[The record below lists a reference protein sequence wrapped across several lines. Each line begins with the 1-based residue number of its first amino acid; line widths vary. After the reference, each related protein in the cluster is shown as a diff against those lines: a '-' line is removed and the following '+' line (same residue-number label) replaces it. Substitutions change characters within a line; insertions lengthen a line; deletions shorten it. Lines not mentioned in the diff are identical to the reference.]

1 MKIEANDLLLF
12 AKVVDEGSFNRAAER
27 LGLPKSTVSRR
38 IALLETAL
46 GERLLLRTTRKL
58 HVTDFGA
65 SVLEHAH
72 QVASEVE
79 SATSL
84 AHHRQ
89 LEPTGRL
96 RISMPHDLASDLL
109 APMLAQFA
117 IDYPAVTLE
126 MDLSA
131 RRVDLIGENFDLAIR
146 VGGTLDD
153 TSLAARKIA
162 YFSDSLYASP
172 AYIARRGMPLAPDE
186 LMQHDA
192 LLILARNGKAQTWRL
207 SRGEENWE
215 GAVPARAV
223 VNSPGVLLRMACAGV
238 GIVAM
243 ADEFTEPYL
252 RSGQLLPVLPDWQ
265 LPENIAWAVFPGRRL
280 MPRRTRV
287 FLDALEAF
295 FSPATCDAHRSRIRE
310 AKAQYRYT
318 ADGQLVVDPAVD
330 LAVDPALSR
339 PVAAASRVIPDAT
352 SAPAFERDS
361 KREPAA
367 RRKAKAQ
374 PA

>member
-96 RISMPHDLASDLL
+96 RVSMPHDLASDLL
-109 APMLAQFA
+109 MPMLAQFV

-146 VGGTLDD
+146 VGGDTLDD

-162 YFSDSLYASP
+162 HFSDGLYASP
-172 AYIARRGMPLAPDE
+172 DYIARRGMPRLPEE

-192 LLILARNGKAQTWRL
+192 LLILGRNGKPLPWRL
-207 SRGEENWE
+207 LRGEESWE
-215 GAVPARAV
+215 GTPPARAV
-223 VNSPGVLLRMACAGV
+223 VNSPGVLLRMACAGAGV
-238 GIVAM
+238 VAM
-243 ADEFTEPYL
+243 ADEFTERYML
-252 RSGQLLPVLPDWQ
+252 SGELLPVLPDWRMPQ
-265 LPENIAWAVFPGRRL
+265 NNAWAVFPGRRL

-287 FLDALEAF
+287 FLDALEKF
-295 FSPATCDAHRSRIRE
+295 FVPEACDVHRKRIQE
-310 AKAQYRYT
+310 IKTQYRYP
-318 ADGQLVVDPAVD
+318 ANGQ
-330 LAVDPALSR
+330 PAL
-339 PVAAASRVIPDAT
+339 
-352 SAPAFERDS
+352 
-361 KREPAA
+361 EPAA
-367 RRKAKAQ
+367 ESATESA
-374 PA
+374 

>member
-38 IALLETAL
+38 IASLETAL
-46 GERLLLRTTRKL
+46 GERLLLRTTRQL

-72 QVASEVE
+72 QVAAEVE

-96 RISMPHDLASDLL
+96 RISMPHDLAADLL
-109 APMLAQFA
+109 APMLARFA

-153 TSLAARKIA
+153 TSLAARKVA
-162 YFSDSLYASP
+162 DFSDGLYASP
-172 AYIARRGMPLAPDE
+172 AYIARRGMPLRPDQ
-186 LMQHDA
+186 LLQHDA
-192 LLILARNGKAQTWRL
+192 LLILGRNGKARPWRL
-207 SRGEENWE
+207 LRGEEIWE
-215 GAVPARAV
+215 EPVPARAV
-223 VNSPGVLLRMACAGV
+223 VNSPGVLLRMACSGA

-252 RSGQLLPVLPDWQ
+252 RSGQLLPVLPDWR
-265 LPENIAWAVFPGRRL
+265 LPENTAWAVFPGRRL

-287 FLDALEAF
+287 FLDALEQY
-295 FSPATCDAHRSRIRE
+295 FSPAECEAHRVRIRQG
-310 AKAQYRYT
+310 KAQYRYE
-318 ADGQLVVDPAVD
+318 
-330 LAVDPALSR
+330 
-339 PVAAASRVIPDAT
+339 PDAIAT
-352 SAPAFERDS
+352 SISASMKGSMAES
-361 KREPAA
+361 ASGSAQTAA
-367 RRKAKAQ
+367 VPRGRRKTQ

>member
-38 IALLETAL
+38 VALLETAL

-89 LEPTGRL
+89 LEPAGRL
-96 RISMPHDLASDLL
+96 RISMPHDLAADLL
-109 APMLAQFA
+109 APMLARFA

-146 VGGTLDD
+146 IGDVLDD
-153 TSLAARKIA
+153 TSLAARKVA
-162 YFSDSLYASP
+162 HFTEGLYASP
-172 AYIARRGMPLAPDE
+172 DYLARRGMPSTPEQLP
-186 LMQHDA
+186 QHDA
-192 LLILARNGKAQTWRL
+192 LLILARTGKPLPWRL
-207 SRGEENWE
+207 LRGQEVWE

-223 VNSPGVLLRMACAGV
+223 VNSPGVLLRMACSGV
-238 GIVAM
+238 GIVSM
-243 ADEFTEPYL
+243 ADEFIEPYL
-252 RSGQLLPVLPDWQ
+252 RSGQLLPVLPDWH
-265 LPENIAWAVFPGRRL
+265 LPEVAAWAVFPGRRL

-287 FLDALEAF
+287 FLDALEQY
-295 FSPATCDAHRSRIRE
+295 FSPAECEEHRTRIKA
-310 AKAQYRYT
+310 AKAQYRY
-318 ADGQLVVDPAVD
+318 DPGA
-330 LAVDPALSR
+330 LPPAIPAER
-339 PVAAASRVIPDAT
+339 AAAEKIPAA
-352 SAPAFERDS
+352 APRS
-361 KREPAA
+361 KRST
-367 RRKAKAQ
+367 Q

>member
-27 LGLPKSTVSRR
+27 LDLPKSTVSRR

-162 YFSDSLYASP
+162 YFSDGLYASP
-172 AYIARRGMPLAPDE
+172 AYIAQRGMPLAPDD

-192 LLILARNGKAQTWRL
+192 LLILMRNGKGQTWHL

-295 FSPATCDAHRSRIRE
+295 LSPATCDAHRSRIRD
-310 AKAQYRYT
+310 AKAQYRHT
-318 ADGQLVVDPAVD
+318 ADGQLLVDP
-330 LAVDPALSR
+330 AVDPALSR
-339 PVAAASRVIPDAT
+339 PVTAASREIPDAT
-352 SAPAFERDS
+352 SVSAFE
-361 KREPAA
+361 REPAA

>member
-1 MKIEANDLLLF
+1 MMKIEANDLLLF

-58 HVTDFGA
+58 HVTDFGT

-84 AHHRQ
+84 AHSRQ

-96 RISMPHDLASDLL
+96 RISMPHDLASDIL

-117 IDYPAVTLE
+117 LDYPAVILE
-126 MDLSA
+126 LDLSA

-146 VGGTLDD
+146 AGGTLDD
-153 TSLAARKIA
+153 ASLVARKVLD
-162 YFSDSLYASP
+162 FTDGLYASP
-172 AYIARRGMPLAPDE
+172 AYIARRGMPQSPQD

-192 LLILARNGKAQTWRL
+192 LLILSRTGKPQRWSLT
-207 SRGEENWE
+207 RGEAHWE
-215 GAVPARAV
+215 DCPPARAI
-223 VNSPGVLLRMACAGV
+223 VNSPGVLLRLACAGG
-238 GIVAM
+238 GIVAI
-243 ADEFTEPYL
+243 ADEFAAPHLQNGELT
-252 RSGQLLPVLPDWQ
+252 PVLPDWT
-265 LPENIAWAVFPGRRL
+265 LPDVSAWAVFPGRRL

-287 FLDALEAF
+287 FLDAMDHYL
-295 FSPATCDAHRSRIRE
+295 SPADCEVHRQQVQV
-310 AKAQYRYT
+310 AKALH
-318 ADGQLVVDPAVD
+318 GK
-330 LAVDPALSR
+330 
-339 PVAAASRVIPDAT
+339 
-352 SAPAFERDS
+352 S
-361 KREPAA
+361 KKKE
-367 RRKAKAQ
+367 
-374 PA
+374 